1 MSEESDELKPLF
13 GGDEIPEP
21 DKLISNELKNR
32 DIEIIGFSGERNDLK
47 EFSEYE
53 DFFDGLFISGNEVG
67 YKLFSFLIENLMNRY
82 LFNLMMRNSPNIES
96 WTINDEYLNEKSL
109 RKYTFGQSF
118 IKLYKCYD
126 CKYFLNRIYAPE
138 FSAIPID
145 NIAEC
150 PNCGLKKLIHP
161 KDYESDFRI
170 IKNDLAN
177 FTEKLRD
184 IGVLHSKDYILC
196 SKCGVE
202 LGAKDEL
209 SGLKECQF
217 CGGKIIYKKRDE
229 FKDDFLEL
237 CKSKYGLWFEWFVYE
252 IAKHIYEHVE
262 NGLIL
267 SYSDDEGENK
277 EKEVDIVAL
286 NDDKMILIECKDYL
300 GHTPPSQYKTI
311 IDIAPFFD
319 EVYVVNF
326 YKPHKDVK
334 KMIESDSNITVLDG
348 SDIDE
353 VFLDTELII
362 SQLLTADTWFG
373 TEMIASQSK
382 DKRISVIKQIFEDTE
397 YRNMYKALIKIIDS
411 GSIDSNLWWT
421 NFSVELK
428 TMLKIQLDF
437 ISKVEESREDIT
449 DRLKLVAS
457 YYRNFNKE
465 QLLNILNP
473 AQMLDS
479 ITGVNK
485 LAENYDSQIRKIYDR
500 MFNLYDINDFDLSII
515 DNDILFDQ
523 IFDDLYYSYF
533 ENYKWR
539 SRVSSLSWIEYIFEK
554 ISDAKVHLFSQLIER
569 EFKTPDFHSGTV
581 ADWMFKI
588 FSKYEHKFGDYE
600 KQIIYNSAKYLNEN
614 GINNFV
620 KSSAKLFIA
629 KISGA

>member
-1 MSEESDELKPLF
+1 MNEESGKLEQLF
-13 GGDEIPEP
+13 GGDKIPEP
-21 DKLISNELKNR
+21 DKFISKELKNR
-32 DIEIIGFSGERNDLK
+32 NIEITDFSGERNDLK
-47 EFSEYE
+47 EFSKYG
-53 DFFDGLFISGNEVG
+53 DIFDGLIIGNEVG

-96 WTINDEYLNEKSL
+96 WAINDEYLTKKSL
-109 RKYTFGQSF
+109 EKYTFGQSF

-126 CKYFLNRIYAPE
+126 CKHFLKRIYAPE
-138 FSAIPID
+138 LSAIPID
-145 NIAEC
+145 EIAEC
-150 PNCGLKKLIHP
+150 PNCGLKKMINP

-177 FTEKLRD
+177 FTKKLRD
-184 IGVLHSKDYILC
+184 IGVLHSKEYIQC

-209 SGLKECQF
+209 SGLKECR
-217 CGGKIIYKKRDE
+217 CGGKIIYKDRDE
-229 FKDDFLEL
+229 FKDDFLKL
-237 CKSKYGLWFEWFVYE
+237 CKSELGLWFEWFVYE
-252 IAKHIYEHVE
+252 IAKHIYDHVE
-262 NGLIL
+262 NGLNL
-267 SYSDDEGENK
+267 SYSDDEGKNK

-286 NDDKMILIECKDYL
+286 NGDKLILIECKNYI
-300 GHTPPSQYKTI
+300 GHTPPSQYNTI

-334 KMIESDSNITVLDG
+334 KMIETDSNINVLNG
-348 SDIDE
+348 NDIDN
-353 VFLDTELII
+353 VFLDTELIV

-373 TEMIASQSK
+373 TQMIASLSN
-382 DKRISVIKQIFEDTE
+382 DKKISVIKKIFGDTE
-397 YRNMYKALIKIIDS
+397 SRDMYKALIKIIDS
-411 GSIDSNLWWT
+411 GSIDSNLWWST
-421 NFSVELK
+421 FSVELK
-428 TMLKIQLDF
+428 TMLKIQLQF

-465 QLLNILNP
+465 QLSNILNP

-485 LAENYDSQIRKIYDR
+485 LAENYDSQIREIYDR
-500 MFNLYDINDFDLSII
+500 MFNLYDINDLSII

-523 IFDDLYYSYF
+523 IFDDLYHSYF

-581 ADWMFKI
+581 ADWMFRI
-588 FSKYEHKFGDYE
+588 FSKYEHKFWDPE

-614 GINNFV
+614 GINIFV

>member
-1 MSEESDELKPLF
+1 MNEESDELKQLF
-13 GGDEIPEP
+13 GDDEISEP
-21 DKLISNELKNR
+21 NKLIYRELKNR
-32 DIEIIGFSGERNDLK
+32 DIEIIGFSGERNDLRM
-47 EFSEYE
+47 FSEY
-53 DFFDGLFISGNEVG
+53 DDIFGGNEVG
-67 YKLFSFLIENLMNRY
+67 HNLFSFLLENLMNRY

-96 WTINDEYLNEKSL
+96 WTINNEYLTEKL
-109 RKYTFGQSF
+109 LKRYTFGQSF

-138 FSAIPID
+138 LSAIPID

-170 IKNDLAN
+170 IKNDLEN
-177 FTEKLRD
+177 FTKKLRD
-184 IGVLHSKDYILC
+184 IDVLHSKEYILC

-229 FKDDFLEL
+229 FKDDFLKL
-237 CKSKYGLWFEWFVYE
+237 CKSKPGLWFEWFVYE
-252 IAKHIYEHVE
+252 IAKHIYDHVE

-267 SYSDDEGENK
+267 SYSDDEGRNK
-277 EKEVDIVAL
+277 EKEVDVVAL
-286 NDDKMILIECKDYL
+286 NDDKLILIECKDYL
-300 GHTPPSQYKTI
+300 DHTPPREYKTI
-311 IDIAPFFD
+311 IDIAPFFN

-326 YKPHKDVK
+326 YKPHNDVIK
-334 KMIESDSNITVLDG
+334 KMIEPDSNIKVLNG
-348 SDIDE
+348 NDIDD

-362 SQLLTADTWFG
+362 SQLLTAGTWFG
-373 TEMIASQSK
+373 TQMIASLSN
-382 DKRISVIKQIFEDTE
+382 DKKISVIKQIFEDTE
-397 YRNMYKALIKIIDS
+397 YGNMYKALIKIIDS
-411 GSIDSNLWWT
+411 GSIDSSLWWT
-421 NFSVELK
+421 NFSDELK
-428 TMLKIQLDF
+428 TMLKIQLHF

-449 DRLKLVAS
+449 DRLRLVAS
-457 YYRNFNKE
+457 YYHNFDKE
-465 QLLNILNP
+465 QLSNILNP

-485 LAENYDSQIRKIYDR
+485 LAENYDFQIRRIYDR
-500 MFNLYDINDFDLSII
+500 MFNLYDITDFDLSII

-533 ENYKWR
+533 ENPPWR
-539 SRVSSLSWIEYIFEK
+539 SRVYTLSWIEFIFEK
-554 ISDAKVHLFSQLIER
+554 ISDAKVYLFSQLIEK
-569 EFKTPDFHSGTV
+569 EFKTPSFHSGTV

-588 FSKYEHKFGDYE
+588 FSKYEHRFGDPE
-600 KQIIYNSAKYLNEN
+600 KQIICNSAEYLNEN
-614 GINNFV
+614 GINDFV

-629 KISGA
+629 KISRA

>member
-1 MSEESDELKPLF
+1 MVER
-13 GGDEIPEP
+13 DEIPEP
-21 DKLISNELKNR
+21 DKLISKELKNR

-47 EFSEYE
+47 EFSKYE
-53 DFFDGLFISGNEVG
+53 DNFDGLIIGNEVG

-96 WTINDEYLNEKSL
+96 WAINDEYLTEKSL
-109 RKYTFGQSF
+109 EKYTFGQSF

-126 CKYFLNRIYAPE
+126 CKYFLKRIYAPE
-138 FSAIPID
+138 LSAIPSGE
-145 NIAEC
+145 IAEC
-150 PNCGLKKLIHP
+150 PNCGLKKVINP

-177 FTEKLRD
+177 FTKKLRD
-184 IGVLHSKDYILC
+184 IGVLHPKEYIQC

-209 SGLKECQF
+209 SGLKECR
-217 CGGKIIYKKRDE
+217 CGGKIIPKKRDE
-229 FKDDFLEL
+229 FKDDFLKL
-237 CKSKYGLWFEWFVYE
+237 CESERGLWFEWFVYE
-252 IAKHIYEHVE
+252 VAKRIYDHVE
-262 NGLIL
+262 NGLNL
-267 SYSDDEGENK
+267 SYSDDEGEGK

-286 NDDKMILIECKDYL
+286 NGDKLILIECKNYI
-300 GHTPPSQYKTI
+300 GHTPPSQYETI
-311 IDIAPFFD
+311 RDIAPFFD

-326 YKPHKDVK
+326 YKPHKDVIK
-334 KMIESDSNITVLDG
+334 KMIEPDSNIKVLNG
-348 SDIDE
+348 SDIDD

-373 TEMIASQSK
+373 TEMIAGLSN
-382 DKRISVIKQIFEDTE
+382 DKKISVIKQIFEDTE
-397 YRNMYKALIKIIDS
+397 YGNMYKALIKIIDS

-421 NFSVELK
+421 NFLDDLK
-428 TMLKIQLDF
+428 NMLKIQLHF
-437 ISKVEESREDIT
+437 ISKVEKSREDIT

-457 YYRNFNKE
+457 YYHNFDKE
-465 QLLNILNP
+465 QLSNILNP

-479 ITGVNK
+479 IAGVNK

-515 DNDILFDQ
+515 DNDILFDR
-523 IFDDLYYSYF
+523 IFDDLYHSYF
-533 ENYKWR
+533 ENYNW
-539 SRVSSLSWIEYIFEK
+539 SERVFTLRWIEFIFEK
-554 ISDAKVHLFSQLIER
+554 IHDTKVRLFSQLIER

-588 FSKYEHKFGDYE
+588 FSKYEHKFGDP
-600 KQIIYNSAKYLNEN
+600 QIIYNSAKYLDEN

-620 KSSAKLFIA
+620 KSSAKLFVE
-629 KISGA
+629 KYPEYE